1 MGTLIR
7 THPSLRNAQRR
18 GHSDGI
24 AIMYMPY
31 ASGSESNGVVQ
42 SLPSVHL
49 HARDMSSG
57 CKTRAAS
64 AATVPHDSLRGFFAA
79 AAQTR
84 PSAEQRVCVSFRNGS
99 KLGVKNRNSVS
110 NRFLCAV
117 LSTLPLLEALSKK
130 CVTRIIIEPNSG
142 NRYEGVALSSSTPD
156 FKSSTTDCE

>member
-84 PSAEQRVCVSFRNGS
+84 PSAEQRVCVIPKRFQIRCEEQKFSFEQI
-99 KLGVKNRNSVS
+99 SVCCVVDS
-110 NRFLCAV
+110 AP
-117 LSTLPLLEALSKK
+117 SEALSKK

-142 NRYEGVALSSSTPD
+142 NRYEGVALSSSTLD